1 RGNKEYIATVK
12 MKFTFIDG
20 ETGEEISIHSIG
32 EGQDAGDKAVYKAI
46 TGATKYALMKV
57 FMIPTGDDPEQ
68 DYEADE
74 RNNTQQS
81 NQQAPQQ
88 NNQQVPQQK
97 EVGKAILLAKFKQ
110 GGKTEE
116 EFNAWYA
123 DQLSKGYNNNQI
135 DQIL

>member
-1 RGNKEYIATVK
+1 
-12 MKFTFIDG
+12 
-20 ETGEEISIHSIG
+20 
-32 EGQDAGDKAVYKAI
+32 GQDAGDKAVYKAI

-135 DQIL
+135 DQILTQALMKKANEQ